1 VSVPQK
7 PRKARP
13 IAPRFSIAEWYGI
26 PLESYS
32 AEQLRKLAER
42 QYTPQKQRAPIVC
55 PFSAPANCWK
65 DSGVCTLRL
74 YKQSAAGTGVP
85 ADAPYDDLRTT
96 CPTRFQED
104 GTIFRWVG
112 ETVLGCERPLVVG
125 QVAFLDPPNPANETR
140 SDREVGRI
148 DNVLLVP
155 ESVPLSWC
163 ALEIQSVY
171 FQGEAMRNEFALLR
185 HHEDCELPFPA
196 KSHRPD
202 YRSSGPKRL
211 MPQLQT
217 KVPSLRRWGKK
228 MAVLVDRSFFSA
240 MGRMR
245 PVRHISNCDV
255 VWFVVRYEQT
265 EAGRFRLVPEDFHL
279 TTLEDSVEGLTA
291 GVPASLEIFE
301 QRILDKLQRSP
312 RPAKIPTDQQLVD

>member
-1 VSVPQK
+1 
-7 PRKARP
+7 
-13 IAPRFSIAEWYGI
+13 
-26 PLESYS
+26 LESYS
-32 AEQLRKLAER
+32 AKELRTLADR
-42 QYTPQKQRAPIVC
+42 QYIPKKQRAPIVC

-74 YKQSAAGTGVP
+74 YSRSESGAGVP
-85 ADAPYDDLRTT
+85 ADSLRTT

-104 GTIFRWVG
+104 GIIFRWVG
-112 ETVLGCERPLVVG
+112 ETILGCERPIVIG
-125 QVAFLDPPNPANETR
+125 QVAFLDPADSDNESR
-140 SDREVGRI
+140 SEREVGRI

-155 ESVPLSWC
+155 NSDPLSWC

-171 FQGEAMRNEFALLR
+171 FQGEAMKNEFALLR
-185 HHEDCELPFPA
+185 NHEGNHLPFPA

-228 MAVLVDRSFFSA
+228 MAVLVDRSFFAA

-245 PVRHISNCDV
+245 PVKHISNSDV
-255 VWFVVRYEQT
+255 VWFIVGYEQT
-265 EAGRFRLVPEDFHL
+265 ASGRFRLVPEDVYL

-291 GVPASLEIFE
+291 GIPASLEIFE

-312 RPAKIPTDQQLVD
+312 RPSKIATNQQLID

>member
-1 VSVPQK
+1 MPVSQN
-7 PRKARP
+7 PRKSRP

-32 AEQLRKLAER
+32 PEERRNLAER
-42 QYTPQKQRAPIVC
+42 QYISKNQRAPIVC

-65 DSGVCTLRL
+65 DSGVCTLRM
-74 YKQSAAGTGVP
+74 YSQSESGAVT
-85 ADAPYDDLRTT
+85 ADDTLRTT

-112 ETVLGCERPLVVG
+112 ETVLACDHPLVIG
-125 QVAFLDPPNPANETR
+125 QVAFLDPPDSWDESR
-140 SDREVGRI
+140 SEREVGRI

-155 ESVPLSWC
+155 DSAPLSWC
-163 ALEIQSVY
+163 ALELQSVY
-171 FQGEAMRNEFALLR
+171 FQGEAMRNEFAVLR
-185 HHEDCELPFPA
+185 HHQGNDLPFPA

-228 MAVLVDRSFFSA
+228 MAVLVDRSFFAA
-240 MGRMR
+240 MGKMR
-245 PVRHISNCDV
+245 PVKHISNSDV
-255 VWFVVRYEQT
+255 VWFIVRYEQT
-265 EAGRFRLVPEDFHL
+265 AAGRFRLVPDDVYL

-291 GVPASLEIFE
+291 GIPASLEIFE
-301 QRILDKLQRSP
+301 QRILDKLQRST
-312 RPAKIPTDQQLVD
+312 RPSKIAADQQLID